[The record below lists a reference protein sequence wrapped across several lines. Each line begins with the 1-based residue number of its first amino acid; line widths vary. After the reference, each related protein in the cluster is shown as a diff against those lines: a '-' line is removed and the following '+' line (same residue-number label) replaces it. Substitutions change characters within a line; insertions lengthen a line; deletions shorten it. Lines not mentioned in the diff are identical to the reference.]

1 MTRPGLSFRQV
12 ANAIVWRLALSFISP
27 LTSVISPA
35 TALSSSFAPSTA
47 ANSTSFGDTLQSAI
61 SQVNSLQL
69 HAGALAQDFAVGKTS
84 DVHGVM
90 IAAEQA
96 TLALQLTTQVR
107 NKAVEAY
114 QQIMQISM

>member
-1 MTRPGLSFRQV
+1 M
-12 ANAIVWRLALSFISP
+12 SFIAP
-27 LTSVISPA
+27 LTSVISP
-35 TALSSSFAPSTA
+35 TSALTSTFTPSTTTGGA
-47 ANSTSFGDTLQSAI
+47 SFSDTLQNAV

-69 HAGALAQDFAVGKTS
+69 HANSLAQDFAVGKTS

-107 NKAVEAY
+107 NKVVEAY